1 MDSNIGEYGT
11 KRDKDVISLLKY
23 LQSWVVSMISGKIAE
38 RRWLKEPT
46 QLQWRVTLPS
56 AKTTLLSLIK
66 RTAQLGCLDDYFL
79 SYAKPRPQNTMNRGS
94 LKSPFS
100 IAVVR
105 VIPKRTANERIPIN
119 LHLGST
125 LFFLNQSSI
134 DIWMISLYTKSNNQ

>member
-1 MDSNIGEYGT
+1 
-11 KRDKDVISLLKY
+11 
-23 LQSWVVSMISGKIAE
+23 MISGRIAE

-134 DIWMISLYTKSNNQ
+134 DIWMISLYTKSKTNDDTLVY

>member
-1 MDSNIGEYGT
+1 MISY
-11 KRDKDVISLLKY
+11 SLLKTRSTRKKFNAP
-23 LQSWVVSMISGKIAE
+23 LPNPTNKQSINPASFEVNATPIAVATAIKIYMNHFSF
-38 RRWLKEPT
+38 LF
-46 QLQWRVTLPS
+46 
-56 AKTTLLSLIK
+56 II
-66 RTAQLGCLDDYFL
+66 QLGCLDDYFL

-134 DIWMISLYTKSNNQ
+134 DIWIITLYTKSNNQ